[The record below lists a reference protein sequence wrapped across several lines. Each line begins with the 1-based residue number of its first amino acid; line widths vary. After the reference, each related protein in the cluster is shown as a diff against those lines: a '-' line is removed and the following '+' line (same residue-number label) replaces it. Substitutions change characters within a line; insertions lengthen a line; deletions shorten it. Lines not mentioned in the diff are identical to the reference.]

1 MMLDKALNGLREGS
15 LCWLQ
20 LLSATVETVG
30 LWHDTIEPCVYGGEI
45 FDDSGKSLGFALA
58 VVYVDDILLASST
71 VEAEERIVS
80 VISGVVPTKTT
91 GQIDENGG
99 NLSFIGRTISR
110 EPHGSE
116 IRLSVNPSYLDST
129 FADYGVV
136 KGSENVPDIAA
147 HMERTVSNPEHQ
159 KPLSD
164 EAYTKFRRG
173 LGRLL
178 WLSQV
183 RHDLKAWLSVVGTQQ
198 SSPVHGTEMALKA
211 ILRFLFCDMHV
222 VLCLPSRDESLDSG
236 VTEDQMKNYSSPCI
250 C

>member
-1 MMLDKALNGLREGS
+1 M
-15 LCWLQ
+15 
-20 LLSATVETVG
+20 
-30 LWHDTIEPCVYGGEI
+30 
-45 FDDSGKSLGFALA
+45 
-58 VVYVDDILLASST
+58 
-71 VEAEERIVS
+71 
-80 VISGVVPTKTT
+80 
-91 GQIDENGG
+91 
-99 NLSFIGRTISR
+99 SFIGRTISR

-116 IRLSVNPSYLDST
+116 IRLSVNPSYLDNT

-136 KGSENVPDIAA
+136 KGTENVPDIAA

-198 SSPVHGTEMALKA
+198 SAPVHGTEMALKA

-222 VLCLPSRDESLDSG
+222 VLCLPSRDEFGQWCNRGSN
-236 VTEDQMKNYSSPCI
+236 ENYSSPCI